1 MGPVKTR
8 IKNSVTALVAVSF
21 LAAACSRAATAQ
33 ETGVTPATGRQIRFQ
48 VTGFALDGDAP
59 LSARKVRSVLKPYT
73 GRHEGIER
81 LREAAAALE
90 QSLQKRGFSL
100 YRVTVPPQQLSGGV
114 VRLKVSKLVVGDIS
128 TTGNQWFSQENIL
141 ASLPQLKK
149 GGSPNI
155 HELSR
160 ALGVANFNT
169 AKRSQ
174 LLFSR
179 GADAGTVDA
188 EVAVRDSNPQQF
200 YAWLNNTGTRQTTR
214 SRLGLGYQHRNLFGR
229 DHQLSLTYTT
239 SPEDFDKVKQYGAV
253 YRVPVYRWTGMFSF
267 YGVRSTVDTGTVAEF
282 FDVSGGGKTLGLTY
296 TQVLN
301 KAGKLRQRLIFDLA
315 DKLFEN
321 DATFADQ
328 LIGAD
333 VRSRPL
339 SLQYHVEWETARWG
353 GLFNIGNYWNLD
365 GGADNTSAA
374 YQSVRPG
381 ADQSWNAWRGTLNV
395 DVRLPKA
402 WQIKAQVLA
411 QYTDD
416 LLIPGEQ
423 FGLGGSNTVRGFEER
438 ELTGDRGI
446 TARLQLWSPPAV
458 SQLQFGIFTDVGSLS
473 RLQPK
478 AGETGSDT
486 LASTGVSAKWNWRNR
501 LNLQADY
508 GYVLDG
514 IDSENPDATADN
526 DSRLHASLVYRF

>member
-1 MGPVKTR
+1 MAQTKKHKIAAMLAIYLLAG
-8 IKNSVTALVAVSF
+8 IGTAVAG
-21 LAAACSRAATAQ
+21 AAGQGAVAGQ
-33 ETGVTPATGRQIRFQ
+33 PLQFQ
-48 VTGFALDGDAP
+48 VNGFSLDGDTP
-59 LSARKVRSVLKPYT
+59 LSARRIRHILQPYT

-81 LREAAAALE
+81 LRQAAATLEKAL
-90 QSLQKRGFSL
+90 QQRGFSL
-100 YRVTVPPQQLSGGV
+100 YRVTVPPQKLSGGV
-114 VRLKVSKLVVGDIS
+114 VRLKISRLVVGDIRTS
-128 TTGNQWFSQENIL
+128 GNRWFSAENIR

-149 GGSPNI
+149 GESPNT
-155 HELSR
+155 HALSR

-179 GADAGTVDA
+179 GAVAGTVDA
-188 EVAVRDSNPQQF
+188 EVAVRDSHPQQTF
-200 YAWLNNTGTRQTTR
+200 AWLNNTGTRQTTR

-239 SPEDFDKVKQYGAV
+239 SPEDVDRVKQYGAV

-321 DATFADQ
+321 DATFAEQ

-339 SLQYHVEWETARWG
+339 SAQYHAEWDTPRWG

-365 GGADNTSAA
+365 GGTDNTAAA
-374 YQSVRPG
+374 YQTVRAG
-381 ADQSWNAWRGTLNV
+381 ADQNWNAWRATLNA
-395 DVRLPKA
+395 DLRLPKA
-402 WQIKAQVLA
+402 WQIQARLLA
-411 QYTDD
+411 QYSDD

-423 FGLGGSNTVRGFEER
+423 FGLGGINTVRGFEER

-446 TARLQLWSPPAV
+446 SARLQLWSPPTV
-458 SQLQFGIFTDVGSLS
+458 SQLQLGVFSDAGSLR

-478 AGETGSDT
+478 VGEVGSDT
-486 LASTGVSAKWNWRNR
+486 LVSIGVSARWGWKSR

-514 IDSENPDATADN
+514 IDSGNPDATTDN